1 MPESAENL
9 NIIINKLLKIKGI
22 KKVIVLNDEVRRD
35 IEKLEKEYSNNII
48 KGWGKPLNLGV
59 YECLKRNTLL
69 LLITDKNFKWPKGPY
84 ALIKINNEIIATIDE
99 KGLKINK
106 NKVSLL
112 KSKVPIIIYPPLK
125 PTDDIRKIIAN
136 SILASPSPLTDR
148 YLKKIFK
155 ISTEC
160 NEIGTMLLAF

>member
-1 MPESAENL
+1 MPGNIEDL
-9 NIIINKLLKIKGI
+9 NNIINKLLKVKGI
-22 KKVIVLNDEVRRD
+22 KKVFILNDKIKRD
-35 IEKLEKEYSNNII
+35 IEKLEREYSNNVI

-59 YECLKRNTLL
+59 YECLKRKVLL

-84 ALIKINNEIIATIDE
+84 ALIKINNENIAIIDE

-106 NKVSLL
+106 DKVSLL
-112 KSKVPIIIYPPLK
+112 KNKVPIIIYPPLK
-125 PTDDIRKIIAN
+125 PTDDIRKIITN
-136 SILASPSPLTDR
+136 SILASPSPLTDG